1 MRECV
6 TFDKKSLR
14 SVTGNTADFEEIA
27 KDCVAFANREGGHLA
42 IGIEDGDELPPASQR
57 VSAAL
62 TEKVVKRINELT
74 VNVAIVPRI
83 VVAENGGE
91 YVDLKILRSEVS
103 IASTT
108 KGGYFI
114 RDNDARK
121 PIAPDDLLR
130 AITDKPSYSW
140 EMKVSLKCKV
150 EQCDKDKLS
159 RLLDKIRLS
168 DRVSAFVKQKTD
180 DEILEY
186 YSLVGDEHYLTNLGV
201 LWLGTQPQRARLLY
215 SPTVQFIRYDTNGN
229 KVFKQVWDDYSLNP
243 DELLESIWNSIPD
256 WREIN
261 EVSDG
266 LWRKE
271 IPAYDEKVVR
281 EVLCNSIA
289 HRPYTTR
296 GDVFINIYPDRMVV
310 TNPGRL
316 PQGVTPNNILR
327 TTVKRNKELAR
338 LLYALHI
345 MEGEGSG
352 YDLMYKTQLSLG
364 KTLPK
369 VDEGDDSVSVTV
381 ERKIVSEEASRIYD
395 YMQFA
400 YPDIMDSQNAVIA
413 FGIILQEEIV
423 SSSELSRKLQLPETD
438 RLRSYVDTLCSR
450 GIVLT
455 RGRGKGTKYYVNP
468 DIISNSKANIP
479 TTLKTIEPYRL
490 RELILQDLRY
500 HPKSLISEMS
510 VRLPDIPFT
519 ELRKNVRKM
528 AAEGILKYEG
538 GRKYR
543 YYSLL

>member
-1 MRECV
+1 MCMRECL

-316 PQGVTPNNILR
+316 PQG
-327 TTVKRNKELAR
+327 
-338 LLYALHI
+338 
-345 MEGEGSG
+345 
-352 YDLMYKTQLSLG
+352 
-364 KTLPK
+364 
-369 VDEGDDSVSVTV
+369 
-381 ERKIVSEEASRIYD
+381 
-395 YMQFA
+395 
-400 YPDIMDSQNAVIA
+400 
-413 FGIILQEEIV
+413 
-423 SSSELSRKLQLPETD
+423 
-438 RLRSYVDTLCSR
+438 
-450 GIVLT
+450 
-455 RGRGKGTKYYVNP
+455 
-468 DIISNSKANIP
+468 
-479 TTLKTIEPYRL
+479 
-490 RELILQDLRY
+490 
-500 HPKSLISEMS
+500 
-510 VRLPDIPFT
+510 
-519 ELRKNVRKM
+519 
-528 AAEGILKYEG
+528 
-538 GRKYR
+538 
-543 YYSLL
+543 